1 MSTVILDCD
10 LMKFPNS
17 GLFHYCKN
25 LGESVST
32 DTIGSGDASLMMYV
46 PESARL
52 AFDAGKMRTIIEQA
66 WHRLWKPFL
75 LDCRVWH
82 APFQSGRMVPNRN
95 LFRHINT
102 VLTIHDLNVLHEGKP
117 EEEQRKNI
125 DHVQKMIDQSDAV
138 VCISE
143 FTKGDVERHCNL
155 GRKKLRVIPNGI
167 NPLAAPVASSLTY
180 RPARPFLFGIGYVN
194 RKKNYRTLVELL
206 RRLDGW
212 EVVISGRLDE
222 PEYIAEIQEEVARL
236 GLGDRF
242 HITGPITEEEKSW
255 YMNHCEAFVH
265 PSLAEGFG
273 LPVLEAMSVGKPV
286 FLSNRTSLPEIGGDA
301 AFYFRDF
308 SAGHMERVIRE
319 GLEEFRTKNME
330 ANVRKHAH
338 SFSWERTA
346 QEYAKIYSSLL

>member
-17 GLFHYCKN
+17 GLYHYCKN
-25 LGESVST
+25 LGESVKA
-32 DTIGSGDASLMMYV
+32 DTIALTGASLLMYV

-52 AFDAGKMRTIIEQA
+52 AFDPCKKRTIIEQT

-82 APFQSGRMVPNRN
+82 APFQSGRMLPNRR

-117 EEEQRKNI
+117 EEEQRKGI
-125 DHVQKMIDQSDAV
+125 HHVQKMIDQSDVV

-143 FTKGDVERHCNL
+143 FTRSDVERHCDFGN
-155 GRKKLRVIPNGI
+155 KKLKVIPNGI
-167 NPLAAPVASSLTY
+167 NPLADPAASLLTY
-180 RPARPFLFGIGYVN
+180 RPERPFLFGIGYVN
-194 RKKNYRTLVELL
+194 RKKNYHTLVELL
-206 RRLDGW
+206 SRLEGW

-222 PEYIAEIQEEVARL
+222 PEYIAEIQEKVETL

-242 HITGPITEEEKSW
+242 HLTGPITEEEKSW
-255 YMNHCEAFVH
+255 YMHHCEAFVH

-286 FLSNRTSLPEIGGDA
+286 FLSDRTSLPEIGGDA
-301 AFYFRDF
+301 AFYFRNF
-308 SAGHMERVIRE
+308 SPAHMERVVRE
-319 GLEEFRTKNME
+319 GLEEFRVKDME
-330 ANVRKHAH
+330 SLVRRH
-338 SFSWERTA
+338 SDNFSWELTA
-346 QEYAKIYSSLL
+346 KEYAKIYSSLL